1 MYKYRINKKEFNKSK
16 TMLSVGNFEIIDFV
30 DKIEDYDNYN
40 DDRLLVS
47 CECDNIDILNEG
59 ETIEVTNDLF
69 LNYSVSENV
78 QQEICTFNNSY
89 QLYALNKSEKTFSF
103 FIDKKYTLDI
113 EKITNLRVGEENPT
127 ITTEQN
133 IFIYCNGKHYFD
145 INDDIT
151 LYFTYIND
159 NGIYTTVDIEFSFFN
174 DTILTTSYEKFD
186 AYLFKL
192 FFEENLPT
200 SYEEREEKEGN
211 LKGCQVLRDNF
222 LFTEKTDTTF
232 WSNKS
237 TVSIDIPFSS
247 SFETNLYQMDLIKE
261 KFVDKTKKETINRI
275 VDLERDVYY
284 PSVYIYNDK
293 YEYSHDIYTIKFN
306 LHFREHR
313 GDDWTVT
320 NDSLWNGVDDNYR
333 IIKDITDDNVSDL
346 LMFLGFN
353 NEDVRYQ
360 RNKLKKSFLRL
371 SYYDSPNPANQ
382 NLLMYSTIFVNSG
395 ELFSKYARYG
405 EEEGYTLISFDEE
418 EGKYVLSPDKKGI
431 GVDKEYDGFIEEK
444 RLSSQFVVKD
454 KNTSKS
460 SSEGFY
466 LYLWKE
472 DETPIP
478 QDIYMKV
485 EFNHAEF
492 GRTIPFM
499 MPYGEKSDGEET
511 IKSIK
516 SFQDIVNDFTTS
528 KKPYTM
534 SDYLKYSYIHLKYA
548 YDVENQKHR
557 YFIDPQTYGTQVSQD
572 NELIINLYEA
582 KIGEG
587 EADENNT
594 IQSTD

>member
-1 MYKYRINKKEFNKSK
+1 
-16 TMLSVGNFEIIDFV
+16 MLSVGNFEIIDFV

-40 DDRLLVS
+40 GDRLLVS

-78 QQEICTFNNSY
+78 QQEIYTFNNSY

-113 EKITNLRVGEENPT
+113 EKITNLRVSEENGT
-127 ITTEQN
+127 ITPEQN
-133 IFIYCNGKHYFD
+133 VFIYCNDKHYFD
-145 INDDIT
+145 INDDII

-159 NGIYTTVDIEFSFFN
+159 DGIYTTVDIEFSFFN
-174 DTILTTSYEKFD
+174 DTILTTSYDNFD
-186 AYLFKL
+186 NYLFNL
-192 FFEENLPT
+192 FFDENLPT
-200 SYEEREEKEGN
+200 SKEEREEKEGN

-232 WSNKS
+232 WSNRS

-261 KFVDKTKKETINRI
+261 KFVDKTKKEVINRI

-284 PSVYIYNDK
+284 PSVYDINNK
-293 YEYSHDIYTIKFN
+293 YSHDIYTIKFN

-320 NDSLWNGVDDNYR
+320 NDTLWNGVEDNR
-333 IIKDITDDNVSDL
+333 INKDITDDNVSDL

-405 EEEGYTLISFDEE
+405 EEEGYTLISFDEDGE
-418 EGKYVLSPDKKGI
+418 YVLSTDKKGI

-454 KNTSKS
+454 KNASKS

-485 EFNHAEF
+485 EFNHSGF

-499 MPYGEKSDGEET
+499 MPYSENSDGE
-511 IKSIK
+511 KSIK
-516 SFQDIVNDFTTS
+516 SFQNIVDDFTN
-528 KKPYTM
+528 PEQAYTM

-557 YFIDPQTYGTQVSQD
+557 YFIDPQTYGTQVVSQD

-587 EADENNT
+587 ETDENDT

>member
-1 MYKYRINKKEFNKSK
+1 
-16 TMLSVGNFEIIDFV
+16 MLSVGNFEIIDFV

-40 DDRLLVS
+40 GDRLLVS
-47 CECDNIDILNEG
+47 CECDNIGILNEG

-78 QQEICTFNNSY
+78 QQEIYTFNNSY

-103 FIDKKYTLDI
+103 FIDKKYTLDV
-113 EKITNLRVGEENPT
+113 EKITNLRVSEENGT
-127 ITTEQN
+127 ITPEQN
-133 IFIYCNGKHYFD
+133 IFIYCNDKHYFD

-159 NGIYTTVDIEFSFFN
+159 DGIYTTVDIEFSFFN

-186 AYLFKL
+186 AYLFNL

-200 SYEEREEKEGN
+200 SDEEREEKEGN

-232 WSNKS
+232 WSNRS
-237 TVSIDIPFSS
+237 TVSVDIPFSS

-261 KFVDKTKKETINRI
+261 KFVDKTKKEVINRI

-284 PSVYIYNDK
+284 PSVYDVNYN
-293 YEYSHDIYTIKFN
+293 YSHDIYTIKFN

-320 NDSLWNGVDDNYR
+320 NDTLWNGVEDNR
-333 IIKDITDDNVSDL
+333 INKDITDDNVSDL
-346 LMFLGFN
+346 LMFLSFN

-405 EEEGYTLISFDEE
+405 EEEGYTLISFDEDGE
-418 EGKYVLSPDKKGI
+418 YVLSTDKKGI

-485 EFNHAEF
+485 EFNHSGF

-499 MPYGEKSDGEET
+499 MPYSENSDGE
-511 IKSIK
+511 KSIK
-516 SFQDIVNDFTTS
+516 SFQDIVDDFTN
-528 KKPYTM
+528 PEQAYTM

-557 YFIDPQTYGTQVSQD
+557 YFIDPQTYGTQVVSQD

-587 EADENNT
+587 ETDENDT

>member
-40 DDRLLVS
+40 SDRLLVS

-103 FIDKKYTLDI
+103 FIDKKYTLDV
-113 EKITNLRVGEENPT
+113 EKITNLRVSEENGT
-127 ITTEQN
+127 ITPEQN
-133 IFIYCNGKHYFD
+133 IFIYCNDKHYFD

-159 NGIYTTVDIEFSFFN
+159 DGIYTTVDIEFSFFN

-186 AYLFKL
+186 AYLFNL

-200 SYEEREEKEGN
+200 SDEEREEKEGN
-211 LKGCQVLRDNF
+211 LKGRQVLRDNF

-284 PSVYIYNDK
+284 PSVYNDK
-293 YEYSHDIYTIKFN
+293 YEYSHDIYAIKFN

-320 NDSLWNGVDDNYR
+320 NDSLWNGVDENNS

-405 EEEGYTLISFDEE
+405 EEEGYTLISSDK
-418 EGKYVLSPDKKGI
+418 EGKYELSTDKKGI

-499 MPYGEKSDGEET
+499 MPYSENSDGE
-511 IKSIK
+511 KSIK
-516 SFQDIVNDFTTS
+516 SFQDIVNDFTSSGETY
-528 KKPYTM
+528 KPYTM

-557 YFIDPQTYGTQVSQD
+557 YFIDPQTYGTQVSQN

-582 KIGEG
+582 KIGE
-587 EADENNT
+587 ADENNT

>member
-30 DKIEDYDNYN
+30 NKIEDYDNYN
-40 DDRLLVS
+40 GDRLLVS
-47 CECDNIDILNEG
+47 CECDNIGILNEG

-78 QQEICTFNNSY
+78 QQEIYTFNNSY

-103 FIDKKYTLDI
+103 FIDKKYTLDV
-113 EKITNLRVGEENPT
+113 EKITNLKVSEENGT
-127 ITTEQN
+127 ITPEQN
-133 IFIYCNGKHYFD
+133 IFIYFNDKHYFD

-159 NGIYTTVDIEFSFFN
+159 DGIYTTVDIEFSFFN

-186 AYLFKL
+186 AYLFNL

-200 SYEEREEKEGN
+200 SVEKREEKEGN

-232 WSNKS
+232 WSNRS

-247 SFETNLYQMDLIKE
+247 SFDTNLYQMDLIKE

-284 PSVYIYNDK
+284 PSVYNDK

-320 NDSLWNGVDDNYR
+320 NDSLWNGVDENNS
-333 IIKDITDDNVSDL
+333 IIKDITEDNVSDL

-405 EEEGYTLISFDEE
+405 EEEGYTLISSDKKGE
-418 EGKYVLSPDKKGI
+418 YVLSPDKKGI

-499 MPYGEKSDGEET
+499 MPYSENSEGEET

-516 SFQDIVNDFTTS
+516 SFQDIVNDFTGS
-528 KKPYTM
+528 KKQPYTM
-534 SDYLKYSYIHLKYA
+534 SDYLKYSYIRLKYA

-557 YFIDPQTYGTQVSQD
+557 YFIDPQTYGTQVSQN

-582 KIGEG
+582 KIGE
-587 EADENNT
+587 ADENNT
-594 IQSTD
+594 IQSTN